1 MLRAVIA
8 GLVLIVASPASAL
21 ADPCAGTGFYA
32 GVARYAD
39 GTHAEVTVNLMCDGG
54 QFKAQFFTPAGDF
67 DSSVAA
73 VAGDHFTATLDTGSA
88 LGQVDLKRT
97 GDQLAGAF
105 DVGGDKGTL
114 TLTRRGDALAADAM
128 APRLDLTPA
137 QWREDVRAL
146 AVGLPKLHANAFF
159 SLSRAE
165 FDAEVAVLDRRAA
178 SANGD
183 EMWVGL
189 QQIAKSIG
197 DGHTGVN
204 APADRAVMPIEAA
217 RFGDDIRITA
227 VGPGL
232 GAALG
237 ARIVKIGGTPINKV
251 WARVLTLTAREEL
264 APLREGDALIY
275 LTRGYALHGLDVT
288 PIRNRALY
296 TVRGESGR
304 LFDVDVAALAKGA
317 TAAMISDAAQKPLR
331 FEEPQSAFWCKVLP
345 AARALYCGWRAYED
359 LPAKARAMFATV
371 DSARPAKLIIGMRDN
386 GGGDNTVGYA
396 ALIKPIEA
404 RADLNVRGRLYILVG
419 PLTFSAAMNNAAQFQ
434 DETKAILAGQT
445 IGERPN
451 SYQEPRQFRLPHSHL
466 VVRASTLWYAFR
478 KTGPNVVAPEKEI
491 VPTWDDVRNGRDP
504 VLDWV
509 LAQPARPRS

>member
-32 GVARYAD
+32 GVAGYAD

-73 VAGDHFTATLDTGSA
+73 VAGDHFTASLDTGSA
-88 LGQVDLKRT
+88 LGQVDLRRT
-97 GDQLAGAF
+97 GDVLAGAF

-128 APRLDLTPA
+128 TPRLDLTPG

-146 AVGLPKLHANAFF
+146 AEELPKLHANAFY
-159 SLSRAE
+159 SLSRGE
-165 FDAEVAVLDRRAA
+165 FDAEVAALDRRAA

-204 APADRAVMPIEAA
+204 APADREIMPIEVT

-237 ARIVKIGGTPINKV
+237 ARIVKIGGMPSTRCGPGSLLSPR
-251 WARVLTLTAREEL
+251 ARSSR
-264 APLREGDALIY
+264 R
-275 LTRGYALHGLDVT
+275 
-288 PIRNRALY
+288 
-296 TVRGESGR
+296 
-304 LFDVDVAALAKGA
+304 
-317 TAAMISDAAQKPLR
+317 
-331 FEEPQSAFWCKVLP
+331 C
-345 AARALYCGWRAYED
+345 
-359 LPAKARAMFATV
+359 AKAT
-371 DSARPAKLIIGMRDN
+371 
-386 GGGDNTVGYA
+386 
-396 ALIKPIEA
+396 
-404 RADLNVRGRLYILVG
+404 
-419 PLTFSAAMNNAAQFQ
+419 
-434 DETKAILAGQT
+434 
-445 IGERPN
+445 
-451 SYQEPRQFRLPHSHL
+451 
-466 VVRASTLWYAFR
+466 
-478 KTGPNVVAPEKEI
+478 
-491 VPTWDDVRNGRDP
+491 
-504 VLDWV
+504 
-509 LAQPARPRS
+509 RSSI